1 MLSLWLWLWA
11 RWCAMQLSGSRRA
24 THGLLEPGV
33 RWAGRSPALGA
44 LLCIA
49 LVGCGPSTAAEPGWR
64 DLTRGWQVLLD
75 ASGTLTFD
83 AARVSNYTPMTG
95 SPALGYR
102 KGAIWLRHTL
112 DLSGLRPGEH
122 LLELQLPAI
131 DSASLYWPTPSGA
144 YQTQTAGD
152 RHPMASRD
160 VPHRNVVFRVELPD
174 AAQITFYLRVAGTN
188 NQTFSVVLW
197 TPDEFFRAA
206 LDDQLLWGALFALH
220 AVLLLSNLWLFQA
233 TRDAPTGLF
242 VAFICVS
249 FGAIV
254 FTEGFGYV
262 YLLGDDPGLN
272 HVLLTTFWMLSVPT
286 SYAFLFSYAGLFRS
300 GRRWPTVTVACVAA
314 LATMAILI
322 DLTLAPPWVRP
333 LFSKLQL
340 FSTVA
345 LCLLLAWLVRRGSRP
360 ARLLLIAMLPTL
372 ISIGLKMT
380 RNLGWLQP
388 SPWIDSAYLFGLAAY
403 LLMLNYGITRRYQAL
418 RLEKES
424 AQQKALELAQRNER
438 ELESRVSQ
446 RTLEIASAMQRVQHA
461 LDLERRLIGEQRDLY
476 ATISHELRTPVTVID
491 LSVQNLLR
499 QRPLPAPRVLAKY
512 RKILEATD
520 RLAHLLGQYLKQD
533 RLSATVPGPNA
544 RWTSACELLDDAR
557 AAARL
562 YSSRHRLISQPDNP
576 SQSIWCD
583 PMLTRLALNNLT
595 ENAVKYTPSGTT
607 VRLVARLEAHEGR
620 RTAVLEVHDDGPG
633 MSDTEV
639 QQLMEPGFRGARSV
653 ACAGTGMGLSMA
665 RHAIEQQGGRL
676 ILSSR
681 LGEGT
686 VGTIRLPQP
695 ASAQTVQHAL
705 DTGQPKAGDLRDQ
718 RADRAEMIGLAPIVD
733 QSRARDTNPAGRDV
747 DR

>member
-1 MLSLWLWLWA
+1 MPRSQLQTRLSAILLLWLVLIV
-11 RWCAMQLSGSRRA
+11 SGS
-24 THGLLEPGV
+24 V
-33 RWAGRSPALGA
+33 F
-44 LLCIA
+44 
-49 LVGCGPSTAAEPGWR
+49 AAEPAR
-64 DLTRGWQVLLD
+64 QDLTRGWQLLLD
-75 ASGTLTFD
+75 PSATLTFD
-83 AARVSNYTPMTG
+83 AARAASYTPLPG

-102 KGAIWLRHTL
+102 EGAIWLKHTL

-131 DSASLYWPTPSGA
+131 DSASLYWPLPSGG
-144 YQTQTAGD
+144 YQEQTAGD
-152 RHPMASRD
+152 RHPMGSRD
-160 VPHRNVVFRVELPD
+160 VHHRNVVFRVDLPS
-174 AAQITFYLRVAGTN
+174 AAQTTFYLRVAGTN
-188 NQTFSVVLW
+188 NQTFSAVLW
-197 TPDEFFRAA
+197 APDAFFRAA

-262 YLLGDDPGLN
+262 YLLGNLPGLN
-272 HVLLTTFWMLSVPT
+272 HALLTTFWMLSVPT
-286 SYAFLFSYAGLFRS
+286 SFAFLFSYAGLFRS
-300 GRRWPTVTVACVAA
+300 ASRWPTITVACAGA
-314 LATMAILI
+314 LAAMAVLI
-322 DLTLAPPWVRP
+322 DLTMEPSWVRP

-340 FSTVA
+340 LSTVA
-345 LCLLLAWLVRRGSRP
+345 MVLLLTWLVSQGSRP

-372 ISIGLKMT
+372 ISIGLKMV

-388 SPWIDSAYLFGLAAY
+388 SPWIDNAYLFGLATY
-403 LLMLNYGITRRYQAL
+403 LLMLNYGITRRYQTM

-424 AQQKALELAQRNER
+424 AQLKALELAQRNER
-438 ELESRVSQ
+438 ELESRVTQ
-446 RTLEIASAMQRVQHA
+446 RTQEIAAAMQRVQHA

-499 QRPLPAPRVLAKY
+499 QQPAPTPHVQTKY

-520 RLAHLLGQYLKQD
+520 RLAHLLGQYLKQN
-533 RLSATVPGPNA
+533 RLSATQPGPNTQ
-544 RWTSACELLDDAR
+544 WTTAVELLHDAQ

-562 YSSRHRLISQPDNP
+562 YSSHHRLLSQPDSP
-576 SQSIWCD
+576 TLTIWCD

-595 ENAVKYTPSGTT
+595 ENAVKYTPAGTT
-607 VRLVARLEAHEGR
+607 VRLVARVEANEGR
-620 RTAVLEVHDDGPG
+620 RTAVFEVHDDGPG
-633 MSDTEV
+633 VSETELEH
-639 QQLMEPGFRGARSV
+639 LMEPGFRGARSQ
-653 ACAGTGMGLSMA
+653 ACTGTGMGLSMA

-676 ILSSR
+676 SLSSQ
-681 LGEGT
+681 LGKGT

-705 DTGQPKAGDLRDQ
+705 HARQPQAGDLRDQ
-718 RADRAEMIGLAPIVD
+718 RAD
-733 QSRARDTNPAGRDV
+733 
-747 DR
+747 

>member
-1 MLSLWLWLWA
+1 MLILRPWA
-11 RWCAMQLSGSRRA
+11 RLC
-24 THGLLEPGV
+24 
-33 RWAGRSPALGA
+33 A
-44 LLCIA
+44 LL
-49 LVGCGPSTAAEPGWR
+49 LLTAALLGYSSDTLAEPAR
-64 DLTRGWQVLLD
+64 QDLTRNWQVLLD
-75 ASGTLTFD
+75 PADTLSFD
-83 AARVSNYTPMTG
+83 AARAGRYTPLAG

-102 KGAIWLRHTL
+102 EGAVWLRHTL
-112 DLSGLRPGEH
+112 DLSALRPGEH

-131 DSASLYWPTPSGA
+131 DSASLYWPMPSGA
-144 YQTQTAGD
+144 YQMQTAGD
-152 RHPMASRD
+152 MHPLASRD
-160 VPHRNVVFRVELPD
+160 VLHRNVVFRVDLPD

-188 NQTFSVVLW
+188 NQTFSAALW
-197 TPDEFFRAA
+197 TPDAFFQAA

-262 YLLGDDPGLN
+262 YLLGNQPALN
-272 HVLLTTFWMLSVPT
+272 HVLLTAFWMLSVPT
-286 SYAFLFSYAGLFRS
+286 SYAFLFSYAGLLRS
-300 GRRWPTVTVACVAA
+300 GARWPRITVVGVAA
-314 LATMAILI
+314 LAATAILI
-322 DLTLAPPWVRP
+322 DLTLALPWVRQ
-333 LFSKLQL
+333 LFSQLQL

-345 LCLLLAWLVRRGSRP
+345 LTVLLGWLVHKGSRP

-372 ISIGLKMT
+372 ISIGLKMA

-388 SPWIDSAYLFGLAAY
+388 SPWIDNAYLFGLATY

-446 RTLEIASAMQRVQHA
+446 RTREIAAAMQRVQHA
-461 LDLERRLIGEQRDLY
+461 LDLERRLISDQRDLY

-499 QRPLPAPRVLAKY
+499 QQPSPAPRVLARY
-512 RKILEATD
+512 RKIHEATE
-520 RLAHLLGQYLKQD
+520 RLGHLLGRYLQKD
-533 RLSATVPGPNA
+533 RLSATAPGQNSN
-544 RWTSACELLDDAR
+544 WTPAAELLQDAQ

-562 YSSRHRLISQPDNP
+562 YSGRHRLLVQPDGTLLT
-576 SQSIWCD
+576 IWCD

-595 ENAVKYTPSGTT
+595 ENAVKYTPAGTT
-607 VRLVARLEAHEGR
+607 VRLLARLEAHEGR
-620 RTAVLEVHDDGPG
+620 KTAVLEVHDDGPG
-633 MSDTEV
+633 MTDAEL
-639 QQLMEPGFRGARSV
+639 QHIMEPGFRGERST

-665 RHAIEQQGGRL
+665 RHTIEQQGGRL
-676 ILSSR
+676 TLSSKP
-681 LGEGT
+681 GTGT

-695 ASAQTVQHAL
+695 ASPQTVQQSL
-705 DTGQPKAGDLRDQ
+705 DAGQAQTGDLRDQ
-718 RADRAEMIGLAPIVD
+718 RAD
-733 QSRARDTNPAGRDV
+733 
-747 DR
+747 

>member
-1 MLSLWLWLWA
+1 MLSLRLWA
-11 RWCAMQLSGSRRA
+11 R
-24 THGLLEPGV
+24 
-33 RWAGRSPALGA
+33 LGA
-44 LLCIA
+44 LLLLSVA
-49 LVGCGPSTAAEPGWR
+49 LFGCSPGKAAEPAR
-64 DLTRGWQVLLD
+64 QDLTRNWQVLLD
-75 ASGTLTFD
+75 PSGTLSFD
-83 AARVSNYTPMTG
+83 AARAGRYMPLAG

-102 KGAIWLRHTL
+102 EGAIWLRYTL
-112 DLSGLRPGEH
+112 DLSALNPGEH

-131 DSASLYWPTPSGA
+131 DSASLYWPMPSGA
-144 YQTQTAGD
+144 YEMQTAGD
-152 RHPMASRD
+152 RHPMASRA
-160 VPHRNVVFRVELPD
+160 VLHRNVVFRVELPD
-174 AAQITFYLRVAGTN
+174 AAKVTFYLRVAGTN
-188 NQTFSVVLW
+188 NQTFSVALW
-197 TPDEFFRAA
+197 APDAFFQAA

-262 YLLGDDPGLN
+262 YLLGNQPALN

-286 SYAFLFSYAGLFRS
+286 SYAFLFSYAGLLRS
-300 GRRWPTVTVACVAA
+300 ATRWPLVTVVCVAA
-314 LATMAILI
+314 LAVAAILI
-322 DLTLAPPWVRP
+322 DLTLAPSWVRP
-333 LFSKLQL
+333 LFSKMQL

-345 LCLLLAWLVRRGSRP
+345 FFLLLAWLVHRGSRP

-388 SPWIDSAYLFGLAAY
+388 SPWIDNAYLFGLATY
-403 LLMLNYGITRRYQAL
+403 LLMLNFGITRRYQAL

-446 RTLEIASAMQRVQHA
+446 RTREIAAAMQRVQHA
-461 LDLERRLIGEQRDLY
+461 LDLERRLISDQRDLY

-499 QRPLPAPRVLAKY
+499 QQPLPPPRVLAKY
-512 RKILEATD
+512 RKIVEATE
-520 RLAHLLGQYLKQD
+520 RLAHLLGQYLQQD
-533 RLSATVPGPNA
+533 RLSATAPGPDA
-544 RWTSACELLDDAR
+544 KWTPAFELLDDAR

-562 YSSRHRLISQPDNP
+562 YSSHHRLVGQPDSP
-576 SQSIWCD
+576 SLAIWCD

-595 ENAVKYTPSGTT
+595 ENAVKYTPAGTS
-607 VRLVARLEAHEGR
+607 VRLVARVQDDGGR

-633 MSDTEV
+633 VSDTEL
-639 QQLMEPGFRGARSV
+639 QHIMEPGFRGARSV

-665 RHAIEQQGGRL
+665 RHAIEQQGGTL
-676 ILSSR
+676 TLSSR

-695 ASAQTVQHAL
+695 ASTQAVQQSLDARQAQT
-705 DTGQPKAGDLRDQ
+705 GDLRDQ
-718 RADRAEMIGLAPIVD
+718 RAD
-733 QSRARDTNPAGRDV
+733 
-747 DR
+747 